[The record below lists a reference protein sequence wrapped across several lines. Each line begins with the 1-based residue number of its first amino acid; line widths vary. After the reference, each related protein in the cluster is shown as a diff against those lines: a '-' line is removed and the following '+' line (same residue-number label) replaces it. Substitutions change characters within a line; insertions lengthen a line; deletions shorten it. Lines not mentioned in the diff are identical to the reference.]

1 MATPIDHWAIDFPG
15 SARLTGM
22 RHRRMRQPA
31 AQIGS
36 NLLKK
41 TKHFGTRGHDL
52 GRRVRVLALLLMA
65 ATALAATPPPDGQ
78 LDLGRLRGHV
88 VVVDFWASWCAPC
101 RRSIPWL
108 NAMQAK
114 YADRGLVVIGVNVD
128 KERRDAEK
136 FLAETPASFEILFD
150 SQGELPAKYGVSA
163 MPSSYVFDGNGTLIA
178 KHLGFQVSKR
188 EDYEEVLRKLVSVEE
203 RKP

>member
-52 GRRVRVLALLLMA
+52 GRRVRV
-65 ATALAATPPPDGQ
+65 
-78 LDLGRLRGHV
+78 LGRLRGHV